1 MSILFMGSCAHL
13 EADKPSTEKRELS
26 PYLAMTLARYAEL
39 QGDRER
45 ARQLYLKIDDPYAL
59 FALARINFITNNNN
73 KALEALDRLIEEGS
87 YATGALELRSKIY
100 ARTGKWPQAINDAE
114 RLTEKYPD
122 NKELQLY
129 LANLNMIVS
138 NFKEAKTILE
148 DLHIRYDDWQIRYYL
163 AKAYFG
169 DQDYIAA
176 KNILEDLT
184 EMQRE
189 FRPAYLDLGKTY
201 EVLGQPDKAQEVY
214 ERLLAID
221 PTSKEA
227 LNAMADLYIEQQ
239 NYAQALGYIQ
249 TLMAL
254 QPNEEH
260 LKKLIIL
267 ELQEGLYADA
277 LKHLLSIETMQDL
290 DKYHLSVA
298 YAGLEQWDEA
308 LAILDKIPPEGEI
321 GCDAILLKA
330 SILKDTGR
338 PKQALALLKTAW
350 QKHSTEEVFKNLGY
364 ELATELES
372 TGKRDLA
379 LKVALE
385 LLERYPHDPVG
396 LNFVGYLWADEG
408 IHLDSA
414 YAMIQEALKMK
425 PDTGYILDSMA
436 WVLFKMNRADD
447 ALYYMKKAL
456 HYLSDD
462 PIINEHMGDILYQLQ
477 STSEALDYYLKS
489 SVLSGSA
496 NEELKKKI
504 KSCFNKL

>member
-1 MSILFMGSCAHL
+1 MGSCAHL
-13 EADKPSTEKRELS
+13 EADKPAIKKRELS

-39 QGDRER
+39 QGDREH

-73 KALEALDRLIEEGS
+73 KALDALDKVIEEGS
-87 YATGALELRSKIY
+87 YATGALELRTKIY
-100 ARTGKWPQAINDAE
+100 ARTGKWSQAISDAE
-114 RLTEKYPD
+114 RLIDKYPD
-122 NKELQLY
+122 NRELQLY

-148 DLHIRYDDWQIRYYL
+148 DLHIRYGDWQIRYYL

-176 KNILEDLT
+176 KNILEELT
-184 EMQRE
+184 ESQSE

-214 ERLLAID
+214 GRLLAID

-227 LNAMADLYIEQQ
+227 LNAMAELYIEQQ
-239 NYAQALGYIQ
+239 NYAQALVYIQ
-249 TLMAL
+249 TLMDL
-254 QPNEEH
+254 QPNEDH
-260 LKKLIIL
+260 LKKLILL
-267 ELQEGLYADA
+267 ELQEKRYADA
-277 LKHLLSIETMQDL
+277 RKHLLSIETMQDL
-290 DKYHLSVA
+290 DKYHLAIA
-298 YAGLEQWDEA
+298 YAGLEQWAEA
-308 LAILDKIPPEGEI
+308 LSILEEILPEGEI
-321 GCDAILLKA
+321 GCDAILLKS
-330 SILKDTGR
+330 SILKDMGR
-338 PKQALALLKTAW
+338 PNQALELLKTAW
-350 QKHSTEEVFKNLGY
+350 QKHSTEKAFKNLGY

-372 TGKRDLA
+372 VGKRDLA
-379 LKVALE
+379 LEVSLG
-385 LLERYPHDPVG
+385 LLERYPHDPIG

-408 IHLDSA
+408 IHLDRA
-414 YAMIQEALKMK
+414 YAMIQEALRMK
-425 PDTGYILDSMA
+425 PETGYILDSMA

-462 PIINEHMGDILYQLQ
+462 PIINEHMGDILYHLQ

-489 SVLSGSA
+489 SVLSGGS
-496 NEELKKKI
+496 NEKLNKKI
-504 KSCFNKL
+504 KNRFNEL